1 VSERVTLFLCGDVMT
16 GRGVD
21 QILGCPSAPEIHEPD
36 VRKAGDYVTLAEQ
49 VSGPIPRSVDPAY
62 VWGDA
67 LGELEAVAP
76 ATRIVNLEVS
86 VTRSAAYWP
95 GKGINY
101 RMHPANV
108 TCLTAA
114 RIDVCALANNHVLDY
129 GHAGLEETLATLA
142 GAGVQTAGAGASLA
156 AAQRPAIAG
165 PPGGSSSSPPAPRRA
180 ASRRRGRRPRSG
192 PAWTC

>member
-1 VSERVTLFLCGDVMT
+1 VPQRSGDPRGGHP
-16 GRGVD
+16 GRAW
-21 QILGCPSAPEIHEPD
+21 LRH
-36 VRKAGDYVTLAEQ
+36 AGEAGEQ
-49 VSGPIPRSVDPAY
+49 ADPPIRRPGLRP
-62 VWGDA
+62 GDA
-67 LGELEAVAP
+67 LGELQAVAP
-76 ATRIVNLEVS
+76 AARIVNLEVS
-86 VTRSAAYWP
+86 ITRSAEYWP

-108 TCLTAA
+108 ACLTAA